1 MASDSQ
7 LLEKACQC
15 RRLAAGTD
23 VRTRE
28 ALLRLATE
36 YEAEAQAAR
45 NLPFPH
51 IGS

>member
-36 YEAEAQAAR
+36 YEVEAAAVGK
-45 NLPFPH
+45 LPVPH
-51 IGS
+51 IGG